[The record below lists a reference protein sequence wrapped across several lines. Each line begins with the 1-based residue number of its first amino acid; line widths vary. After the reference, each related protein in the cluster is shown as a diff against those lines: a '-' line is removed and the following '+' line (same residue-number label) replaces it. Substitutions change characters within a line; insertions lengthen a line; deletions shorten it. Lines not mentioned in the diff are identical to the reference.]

1 MINIIV
7 TGGAGNI
14 GSALVKNLLNKNKY
28 KVIIIDN
35 FVTGKEYK
43 LPSKKNKNWKLLKIN
58 INKVKNINKL
68 IPFKKIDYIFHF
80 AALVGVKRTLNNPLN
95 VLEDIEGMKNILTL
109 SNYFKVKRLFYSSSS
124 EVYGESISFPQ
135 NENNTPL
142 NSRLPYA
149 AVKNICEAYIKTY
162 NKEYHLNYTIFR
174 FFNTYGPNQSE
185 EFVITKFIN
194 KAINN
199 ETIEIY
205 GDGKQSRTFCYIND
219 NIYACIKCL
228 EDDKYINSTI
238 NIGSEFEINMKN
250 LAKKIKKLSNSK
262 SLISYIDPLV
272 EGDMFRR
279 VPDLTNMKK
288 LISQK
293 KFTNLDDGILKT
305 LKEIKKKNNKC

>member
-58 INKVKNINKL
+58 INKVRNISKL
-68 IPFKKIDYIFHF
+68 IKFKKIDYIFHF

-109 SNYFKVKRLFYSSSS
+109 SKYFKVKRLFYSSSS

-149 AVKNICEAYIKTY
+149 AVKNICEAFIKTY
-162 NKEYHLNYTIFR
+162 NKEYDLNYTIFR

-205 GDGKQSRTFCYIND
+205 GDGKQSRTFCYIDD

-228 EDDKYINSTI
+228 EDDKYINNTI

-250 LAKKIKKLSNSK
+250 LAKKIKKLCNSK

-279 VPDLTNMKK
+279 VPDLTKMKK

-293 KFTNLDDGILKT
+293 KFTNLDHGILKT
-305 LKEIKKKNNKC
+305 LKEIKKKNKC

>member
-7 TGGAGNI
+7 TGGAGNV

-28 KVIIIDN
+28 KVIVIDN

-68 IPFKKIDYIFHF
+68 IQFKKIDYIFHF

-109 SNYFKVKRLFYSSSS
+109 SKYFKVKRLFYSSSS

-205 GDGKQSRTFCYIND
+205 GDGKQSRTFCYIDD

-228 EDDKYINSTI
+228 EDDKYINNTI

-279 VPDLTNMKK
+279 VPDLKKMKK

-305 LKEIKKKNNKC
+305 LKEIKKKK

>member
-58 INKVKNINKL
+58 INKVSNISKL
-68 IPFKKIDYIFHF
+68 IKFKKIDYIFHF

-109 SNYFKVKRLFYSSSS
+109 SKYFKVKRLFYSSSS

-149 AVKNICEAYIKTY
+149 AVKNICEAFIKTY
-162 NKEYHLNYTIFR
+162 NKEYDLNYTIFR

-205 GDGKQSRTFCYIND
+205 GDGKQSRTFCYIDD

-228 EDDKYINSTI
+228 EDDKYINNTI

-250 LAKKIKKLSNSK
+250 LAKKIKKLCNSK

-279 VPDLTNMKK
+279 VPDLTKMKK

-293 KFTNLDDGILKT
+293 KFTNLDHGILKT
-305 LKEIKKKNNKC
+305 LKEIKKKNKC

>member
-28 KVIIIDN
+28 KIIIIDN

-58 INKVKNINKL
+58 INKVSNISKL
-68 IPFKKIDYIFHF
+68 IKFKKIDYIFHF

-109 SNYFKVKRLFYSSSS
+109 SKYFKVKRLFYSSSS

-149 AVKNICEAYIKTY
+149 AVKNICEAFIKTY
-162 NKEYHLNYTIFR
+162 NKEHHLNYTIFR

-205 GDGKQSRTFCYIND
+205 GDGKQSRTFCYIDD

-228 EDDKYINSTI
+228 EDDKYINNTI

-250 LAKKIKKLSNSK
+250 LAKKIKKLCNSK

-279 VPDLTNMKK
+279 VPDLTKMKK

-293 KFTNLDDGILKT
+293 KFTNLDHGILKT
-305 LKEIKKKNNKC
+305 LKEIKKKNKC

>member
-14 GSALVKNLLNKNKY
+14 GSALVKNLLKQNKY

-43 LPSKKNKNWKLLKIN
+43 LPSKKNKNWNLLKIN
-58 INKVKNINKL
+58 INKVRNINKL
-68 IPFKKIDYIFHF
+68 IKFKKIDYIFHF

-95 VLEDIEGMKNILTL
+95 VLEDIEGMKNILAL
-109 SNYFKVKRLFYSSSS
+109 SKYFNVKRLFYSSSS

-149 AVKNICEAYIKTY
+149 AVKNICEAFIKTH
-162 NKEYHLNYTIFR
+162 NKEYGLNYTIFR

-185 EFVITKFIN
+185 EFVISKFII

-205 GDGKQSRTFCYIND
+205 GDGKQSRTFCYIDD

-228 EDDKYINSTI
+228 EDNKYNNNTI

-250 LAKKIKKLSNSK
+250 LAIKIKKLCNSK
-262 SLISYIDPLV
+262 SLISYIDPLL

-279 VPDLTNMKK
+279 VPDLTKMKK
-288 LISQK
+288 LISKK
-293 KFTNLDDGILKT
+293 KFTNLDQGIVKT
-305 LKEIKKKNNKC
+305 LKEIKKNKC